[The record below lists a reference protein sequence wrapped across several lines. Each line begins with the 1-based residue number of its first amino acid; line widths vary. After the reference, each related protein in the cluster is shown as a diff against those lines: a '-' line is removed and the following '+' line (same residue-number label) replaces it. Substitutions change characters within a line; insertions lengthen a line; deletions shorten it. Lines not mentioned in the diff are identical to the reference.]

1 MTGNHINKHQKKGYF
16 CRWTAPRKA
25 ILNLLRR
32 TSKHMS
38 AKEIHAELFP
48 LYPGIGLTTV
58 YRTLDLLVRMG
69 LIDRL
74 AFGTGESRFEYKAPL
89 DKSHHHHL
97 VCTSCGRII
106 DYRDFIDEEKVL
118 IAKTESMLT
127 RKYDFRI
134 DSHDI
139 TFFGL
144 CDRCRKPEDGVK
156 KKKPVKR

>member
-1 MTGNHINKHQKKGYF
+1 
-16 CRWTAPRKA
+16 
-25 ILNLLRR
+25 
-32 TSKHMS
+32 MS
-38 AKEIHAELFP
+38 AKDVHAELLP

-69 LIDRL
+69 WVNRL
-74 AFGTGESRFEYKAPL
+74 AFGTGENRFEVKTHQDQA
-89 DKSHHHHL
+89 HHHHL

-106 DYRDFIDEEKVL
+106 DYRDFVEEECSL
-118 IAKTESMLT
+118 IEKTETILT

-144 CDRCRKPEDGVK
+144 CDKCRKPAADTEG
-156 KKKPVKR
+156 RRSEQR